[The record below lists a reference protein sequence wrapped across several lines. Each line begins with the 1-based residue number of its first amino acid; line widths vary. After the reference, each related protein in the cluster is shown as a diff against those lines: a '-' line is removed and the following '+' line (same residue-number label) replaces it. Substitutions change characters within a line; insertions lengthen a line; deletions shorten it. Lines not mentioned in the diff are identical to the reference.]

1 MLSESSKL
9 EILQTGSFLGVL
21 KVVCDDLQR
30 ELTPGDKIRK
40 LESKKSGGIVFDA
53 DTLISVSA
61 GGCSPLIG
69 LLLDWTSRDYRVSC
83 AALFCT
89 NQ

>member
-1 MLSESSKL
+1 M
-9 EILQTGSFLGVL
+9 
-21 KVVCDDLQR
+21 VCDDLRRQ
-30 ELTPGDKIRK
+30 LTPCDKIRK
-40 LESKKSGGIVFDA
+40 LESKNSGSIMFDA

-69 LLLDWTSRDYRVSC
+69 LLLDWTSCDYRVSC

-89 NQ
+89 ESVISVIRKMTVMQWI